1 MALTDCQAADCISVQ
16 IQLTDLLCM
25 LDTDIFVDRT
35 LVNTKE
41 HLMLIDRIRQAV
53 QSCHLVFAAMQP
65 SCRTLYRT
73 LDIFSFCHT
82 GRTLIK
88 CHGDRGRQIG
98 LDLHAL
104 FRSHENLSA
113 VYMGIEIYAFFFDL
127 SKTRQRKYLKSTGVC
142 QDRFVPYHK
151 FMQSAHLFYNL
162 ITRSYV
168 KVIGVGQLHLCADL
182 LQILGRYCSLDC
194 CCRSDIHKNRGLYH
208 AMHGVKLT
216 PFCVAISFYQ
226 FIHDFLQFHSN
237 AYKLWC
243 ILTSVQ
249 VL

>member
-1 MALTDCQAADCISVQ
+1 
-16 IQLTDLLCM
+16 M

-53 QSCHLVFAAMQP
+53 QSCHLFFAAMQP

-88 CHGDRGRQIG
+88 CHGDRGRQIR

-127 SKTRQRKYLKSTGVC
+127 AEFCKGKDLESAGVC
-142 QDRFVPYHK
+142 QNRTLPIHK
-151 FMQSAHLFYNL
+151 FVKSAKLLHYFVTWTHMQM
-162 ITRSYV
+162 ICIR
-168 KVIGVGQLHLCADL
+168 
-182 LQILGRYCSLDC
+182 
-194 CCRSDIHKNRGLYH
+194 
-208 AMHGVKLT
+208 
-216 PFCVAISFYQ
+216 
-226 FIHDFLQFHSN
+226 QFH
-237 AYKLWC
+237 LWSHTINLC
-243 ILTSVQ
+243 SPPIFFTT
-249 VL
+249 